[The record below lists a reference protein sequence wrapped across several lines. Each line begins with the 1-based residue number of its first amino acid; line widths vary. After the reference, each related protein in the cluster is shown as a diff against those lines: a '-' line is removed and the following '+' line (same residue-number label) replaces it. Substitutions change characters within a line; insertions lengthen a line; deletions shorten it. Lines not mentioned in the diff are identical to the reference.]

1 MNYICMFTF
10 TNANTSISTHMFIEA
25 FGKTIQTKVAI
36 LLSSDL
42 AVSAVNGWQVTS
54 GWIST
59 DLAAFRDRD
68 SPTASTMDLFK
79 SGAFAQ
85 PMKRSHKYGFQRFR
99 KWQHTLFLG
108 EMDEK

>member
-10 TNANTSISTHMFIEA
+10 TNANTSISTHVYLMFIEA

-68 SPTASTMDLFK
+68 SPTALTMDLFK

-85 PMKRSHKYGFQRFR
+85 PMKQGSMASKDSENHGS
-99 KWQHTLFLG
+99 TLCF
-108 EMDEK
+108 